1 MEKHME
7 RNILLTIQ
15 YDGTAYC
22 GWQRQ
27 PDVRTVQGEVE
38 KVLAK
43 LCAMP
48 VRVEGSGRTDGG
60 VHALG
65 QRATFHGVFSIP
77 TERIAF
83 AGSNLLPSD
92 IRITEAMEV
101 PRGFHA
107 RFSAKAKKYIYRIV
121 NSSHKDPFRRN
132 YVYFVPGELDE
143 EAMRKA
149 ALKIVGMH
157 DFKCFEAASS
167 DPKEDTVRTVYSL
180 ELSRNEDEIK
190 LEIVGSGFLY
200 NMVRI
205 ITGTLLDVG
214 AGKISA
220 EDIPRIIEEKDRTLA
235 GHTAPPQG
243 LYLAEVY
250 YEEWREGNE

>member
-1 MEKHME
+1 ME

-15 YDGTAYC
+15 YDGTGYC

-27 PDVRTVQGEVE
+27 PDVKTVQGEVE
-38 KVLAK
+38 KVLSK

-48 VRVEGSGRTDGG
+48 IRVEGSGRTDAG

-65 QRATFHGVFSIP
+65 QRATFHGEFSIP

-83 AGSNLLPSD
+83 AGSNLLPPD
-92 IRITEAMEV
+92 IRITGAEEV
-101 PRGFHA
+101 PAGFHA
-107 RFSAKAKKYIYRIV
+107 RFDAKGKKYTYRIA
-121 NSSHKDPFRRN
+121 NTNRKDPFRRN
-132 YVYFVPGELDE
+132 YVYFVSDTLDE
-143 EAMRKA
+143 AAMNRGA
-149 ALKIVGMH
+149 ERIIGTH
-157 DFKCFEAASS
+157 DFKCFEAANPS
-167 DPKEDTVRTVYSL
+167 PKEDTVRTVFSL
-180 ELSRNEDEIK
+180 DLTRRGDELALD
-190 LEIVGSGFLY
+190 IVGSGFLY

-214 AGKISA
+214 TGKIPPEAVS
-220 EDIPRIIEEKDRTLA
+220 RMIESKDRTLA

-250 YEEWREGNE
+250 YEDGRVSNA